1 VTEDDTSL
9 EEPTTQHIETTW
21 RLLERHVERP
31 KPGDDHCGRCIR
43 LDREMSAAEHFLGG
57 YAVSPQWRRGL
68 ANQIGTGRV
77 AKEDVERQFS
87 PRASEIP
94 IYAAGPRHIDTSI
107 QGQQIPAE

>member
-43 LDREMSAAEHFLGG
+43 PTQRARPSG
-57 YAVSPQWRRGL
+57 VRRTQNHRL
-68 ANQIGTGRV
+68 RLEAFVRTPHDFN
-77 AKEDVERQFS
+77 
-87 PRASEIP
+87 ASQPNE
-94 IYAAGPRHIDTSI
+94 
-107 QGQQIPAE
+107 